1 MYNFRHF
8 PTKTFFNKDEFWFAA
23 KTNVTIKKYKI
34 VGGKWSCDQYLSS
47 EDMKCISLYI
57 FSILCCLPGNKI
69 TYFVEKRNIHDF
81 NEIEI
86 NMGQNVLNYSEGNHV
101 KYTVYE

>member
-34 VGGKWSCDQYLSS
+34 VGGK
-47 EDMKCISLYI
+47 
-57 FSILCCLPGNKI
+57 
-69 TYFVEKRNIHDF
+69 
-81 NEIEI
+81 
-86 NMGQNVLNYSEGNHV
+86 
-101 KYTVYE
+101 